1 MTTLPEANAKF
12 AVDLFKVLAT
22 EHQCD
27 NLVFSPVNLTAGLGL
42 LAYASGCEQADQI
55 EKVLHWDE
63 VKECDKPR
71 SRSLG
76 HSTTRLRR
84 AQEKVE
90 TCPRPRPRPEP
101 TKPEATCPR
110 PRPRPEPTKPEP
122 TCPRP
127 RPRPEPTRPEPTC
140 PKPRPRPEPEQPKPC
155 DKRRVIHRP
164 APCPEPEP
172 EPRCPRRDVPCYEC
186 EEPEGI
192 HTAFSKILA
201 TLNEPSSNYTLS
213 FANKLYGNKDI
224 AFIQKFLYCALK
236 LYLTE
241 VENAD
246 LHNAPEEVRRLI
258 NLWVEVQ
265 THGKIKDLLPK
276 DSFDCLAQLLLVNA
290 LYFKGQW
297 EVKFDKELT
306 EEAPF
311 YPHHAD
317 EKECHSVQ
325 LMHRKGVYNA
335 GTIDLCNVQVQVVE
349 IPYKNNELTFVLLL
363 PVDCNAEALEQL
375 EDGLSH
381 EHLLDLSCHLKA
393 IEVDL
398 AIPKFSSEK
407 SIEANEYLNLLDLT
421 DHEKADFSGAT
432 TTEGVALTQLVH
444 DAAIEIDEEGGEEPE
459 PVPCPKDRRPRREP
473 VEIWADHPFLYY
485 IVHNSTQSIIALGRF
500 AKPE

>member
-12 AVDLFKVLAT
+12 AVDFFKVLTT
-22 EHQCD
+22 EHPCD
-27 NLVFSPVNLTAGLGL
+27 NLLFSPVNLTSGLGL
-42 LAYASGCEQADQI
+42 LAYASGCEQAPQI

-76 HSTTRLRR
+76 QSTTRL
-84 AQEKVE
+84 
-90 TCPRPRPRPEP
+90 
-101 TKPEATCPR
+101 
-110 PRPRPEPTKPEP
+110 
-122 TCPRP
+122 
-127 RPRPEPTRPEPTC
+127 
-140 PKPRPRPEPEQPKPC
+140 
-155 DKRRVIHRP
+155 
-164 APCPEPEP
+164 
-172 EPRCPRRDVPCYEC
+172 RRDVPCYEC
-186 EEPEGI
+186 EKPEGI

-201 TLNEPSSNYTLS
+201 TLNEPSTNYTLS

-224 AFIQKFLYCALK
+224 AFIQKFVFCALK

-241 VENAD
+241 VD
-246 LHNAPEEVRRLI
+246 GVDFHNAPEEVRRLI
-258 NLWVEVQ
+258 NLWVEIR

-276 DSFDCLAQLLLVNA
+276 DSFDCLVQLLLVNA
-290 LYFKGQW
+290 LFFKGQW

-335 GTIDLCNVQVQVVE
+335 GTIDLCNVQVQVLE
-349 IPYKNNELTFVLLL
+349 IPYKDNELTFVLLL

-393 IEVDL
+393 IEVDV

-407 SIEANEYLNLLDLT
+407 SIEANEYLNLPDLS

-459 PVPCPKDRRPRREP
+459 AVPCTKDRRPRREP
-473 VEIWADHPFLYY
+473 VEFLADHPFLYF
-485 IVHNSTQSIIALGRF
+485 IRHNCTQSIIALGRF